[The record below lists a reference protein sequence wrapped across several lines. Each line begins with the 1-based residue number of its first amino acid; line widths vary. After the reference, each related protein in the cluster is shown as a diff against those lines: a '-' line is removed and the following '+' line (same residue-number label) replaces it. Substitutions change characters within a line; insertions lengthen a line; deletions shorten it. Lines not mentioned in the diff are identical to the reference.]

1 LKEYGNNYIISP
13 SHEELV
19 LSSLEQ
25 LSTSQAISIESST
38 TENAFL
44 HESVDITK
52 GEFLVETNENNLL
65 TIRIKRKSTG

>member
-1 LKEYGNNYIISP
+1 
-13 SHEELV
+13 
-19 LSSLEQ
+19 LEQ
-25 LSTSQAISIESST
+25 PSTSQAISTESST